1 MSSADLLMGDKI
13 SIIETETLRFV
24 IMDCPTNDNLR
35 FYLKPLKLN
44 NVKHLVRV
52 CEPTYS
58 IQPLNEAGIEVHELP
73 FPDGQSPPS
82 TVLNGWL
89 DVVEEVDRH
98 YKETNEKHAIAVHCV
113 AGLGR
118 APVLVATALIE
129 KGMKPLDAIEHIRK
143 KRRGAFNNKQIQ
155 FLDTYKKRTSKSMSI
170 RKSFSNMFRKSAIP
184 VAPSTTISSSD
195 IAVVATGS
203 N

>member
-1 MSSADLLMGDKI
+1 MSDKI
-13 SIIETETLRFV
+13 SVIEYDNLRFV

-35 FYLKPLKLN
+35 FYIKPLKTN
-44 NVKHLVRV
+44 NVKHLIRV

-58 IQPLNEAGIEVHELP
+58 TQLLNEAGIQVHELP

-82 TVLNGWL
+82 SILNGFL
-89 DVVEEVDRH
+89 DVVDDVDKH
-98 YKETNEKHAIAVHCV
+98 QKETGEKIAIAVHCV

-118 APVLVATALIE
+118 APVLVGTALVE

-155 FLDTYKKRTSKSMSI
+155 FLDTYKKRSNKTMSI
-170 RKSFSNMFRKSAIP
+170 RKSLSNMFKKNVSP
-184 VAPSTTISSSD
+184 SSSTSSL
-195 IAVVATGS
+195 AVMASGL